1 MRLARGLERWVETAR
16 AAGLNDQAMEAML
29 RSLLRTA
36 SDRGVA

>member
-1 MRLARGLERWVETAR
+1 MRLARSLEHWVETAR
-16 AAGLNDQAMEAML
+16 AAGLDDQAIEAML